1 MALVPVATARK
12 DWAQA
17 TAAMAG
23 RPSAF
28 RDRVGR
34 VETVA
39 TTVGLAEMADTPT
52 TATAAVEVKVS
63 LAVASVETA

>member
-1 MALVPVATARK
+1 
-12 DWAQA
+12 
-17 TAAMAG
+17 MAG

-34 VETVA
+34 VETVV